1 MAYATYEDVQVRIGK
16 TFNAQEKTKC
26 TTLLDDAAVLIDS
39 YNSEAS
45 ADAKK
50 IVSCRMVGRIMG
62 VSDMEIPVG
71 STQGS
76 QSGLGY
82 SESWTI
88 SSGGSAGEL
97 YLGATDKKYLGGT
110 SKIGSY
116 SPIQEMVI

>member
-1 MAYATYEDVQVRIGK
+1 MAYATYKDVEDRIGK
-16 TFNAQEKTKC
+16 TFNAQEQARC

-45 ADAKK
+45 NDAKK
-50 IVSCRMVGRIMG
+50 VVSCRMVGRVMG
-62 VSDMEIPVG
+62 AGDIEIPVG
-71 STQGS
+71 ATQGS

-88 SSGGSAGEL
+88 TSGGSAGEL
-97 YLGATDKKYLGGT
+97 YLGATDKKYLGGA

-116 SPIQEMVI
+116 SPIQEMVV